1 MVRIH
6 QPLQHQT
13 GQQCERRTAEPFS
26 SLALPFGEVFTYL
39 CDRSACTADHLP
51 HAGPPRPQGAGTGR
65 AGRLRRARL
74 GSAPAAGGDERG
86 RRLLLRFLLSVH
98 LDRWSHGRV
107 TLVGDAGYC
116 AAPTS
121 GMGTSQA
128 LIGAWA
134 LAHNPNRPRL
144 PTTQALTGGG
154 VVRIKDSRG
163 ELTNAATTTVLQ
175 SLGRQGRYAGCR
187 LDHEE
192 DARSEQD
199 PLVMHSRLPSGRSR
213 EVRRWSS

>member
-1 MVRIH
+1 MIARPAPRTTSPTLDRRDRKEQEQAVRAAF
-6 QPLQHQT
+6 
-13 GQQCERRTAEPFS
+13 AEHDW
-26 SLALPFGEVFTYL
+26 EV
-39 CDRSACTADHLP
+39 P
-51 HAGPPRPQGAGTGR
+51 
-65 AGRLRRARL
+65 
-74 GSAPAAGGDERG
+74 
-86 RRLLLRFLLSVH
+86 RLLEAMSEAGDFYFGSSCQVH